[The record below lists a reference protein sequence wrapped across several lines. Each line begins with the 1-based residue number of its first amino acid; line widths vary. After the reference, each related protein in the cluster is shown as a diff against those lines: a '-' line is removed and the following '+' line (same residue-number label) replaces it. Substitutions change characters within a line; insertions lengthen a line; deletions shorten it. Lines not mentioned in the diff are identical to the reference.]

1 MENNTVTIPEREYES
16 LIRDSEKVRILTQAA
31 LDGVDPGYWLSVIL
45 GVQQPEPGTLS
56 PEEEKQLGAP
66 PLQGKARGGSKKKL
80 DRGKIL
86 ALHNA
91 GWTQKAIAEEIG
103 CSEGSVSMILKEEK
117 EKYHE

>member
-1 MENNTVTIPEREYES
+1 M
-16 LIRDSEKVRILTQAA
+16 
-31 LDGVDPGYWLSVIL
+31 
-45 GVQQPEPGTLS
+45 QQPEPGTLS
-56 PEEEKQLGAP
+56 PEEEKQLEAP
-66 PLQGKARGGSKKKL
+66 PQGKTRGGSKKKL

>member
-1 MENNTVTIPEREYES
+1 MENNTVTIPTREYES

-56 PEEEKQLGAP
+56 PEEEKQQEAP
-66 PLQGKARGGSKKKL
+66 PQGKTRGGSKKKL

>member
-1 MENNTVTIPEREYES
+1 MENNSVTIPEREYES

-45 GVQQPEPGTLS
+45 GVQQPDPGILS
-56 PEEEKQLGAP
+56 PEEEKLSAP
-66 PLQGKARGGSKKKL
+66 PPQGKARRGYKKKL

-86 ALHNA
+86 ALYEA
-91 GWTQKAIAEEIG
+91 GWTQKAIAEELR

-117 EKYHE
+117 ECH

>member
-1 MENNTVTIPEREYES
+1 MENNTVIIPEREYES

-31 LDGVDPGYWLSVIL
+31 LDGVDPGYWLGVIL

-56 PEEEKQLGAP
+56 PEEEKQLEAP
-66 PLQGKARGGSKKKL
+66 PQGKTRGGSKKKL

>member
-1 MENNTVTIPEREYES
+1 MENNMDTIPEREYET

-31 LDGVDPGYWLSVIL
+31 LDGVDPGYWRSGIV
-45 GVQQPEPGTLS
+45 GGQQAEPETVRLA
-56 PEEEKQLGAP
+56 EDKQSEAP
-66 PLQGKARGGSKKKL
+66 PQGKARGGSKKKL

-86 ALHNA
+86 ALHEA
-91 GWTQKAIAEEIG
+91 GWTQKAIAEELR

>member
-1 MENNTVTIPEREYES
+1 MENNMVTIPEREYET

-45 GVQQPEPGTLS
+45 GVQQSEPETVSL
-56 PEEEKQLGAP
+56 EEEKQSEAP
-66 PLQGKARGGSKKKL
+66 PQGKARGGSKKKL

-86 ALHNA
+86 ALHEA
-91 GWTQKAIAEEIG
+91 GWTQKAIAEELR

>member
-16 LIRDSEKVRILTQAA
+16 LVRDSEKVRILTQAA
-31 LDGVDPGYWLSVIL
+31 LEGVDPGYWLGVIL

-56 PEEEKQLGAP
+56 PEEEKQPKAP
-66 PLQGKARGGSKKKL
+66 PPGKTRRGSKKKL

-117 EKYHE
+117 ECR